1 MTNIAKKALAFDL
14 SLLSKYRTELMGISM
29 LMVLVCHAR
38 LLGATF
44 PETILS
50 ILALGDRG
58 VELFF
63 LLSGIG
69 IYYSLS
75 SFHKSEQGVLSWY
88 KRRLTRILVPYLIIE
103 TPFWVYYCINN
114 GLGVAEFLSYVSM
127 ISFWTDHV
135 GPWFIA
141 FLIPLYLISPLIYKL
156 LSHSKNASII
166 ACSFLILLSS
176 VFAKHPFKDFGY
188 NSSVLENI
196 QFCVQRAPSYFI
208 GMLMGPFVKERKKLS
223 YIWLLVLPV
232 VYILIPIIPL
242 TRGSFRGWIIGVFLI
257 IAFALIINLLDRTK
271 IGRNVFVRLL
281 SIVGSATLEIYI
293 FADIIVNALDGLLP
307 GTYYFVATVLLA
319 LILGILYH
327 YIYLSFLSEEKTI
340 KTV

>member
-1 MTNIAKKALAFDL
+1 MNNIAKKAFTFDL

-38 LLGATF
+38 LHGATF
-44 PETILS
+44 PDAILS

-75 SFHKSEQGVLSWY
+75 SFRKSEQVLVSWY
-88 KRRLTRILVPYLIIE
+88 KKRLTRILVPYLIIE
-103 TPFWVYYCINN
+103 TPFLAYYCISNH
-114 GLGVAEFLSYVSM
+114 LGGAEFLSYVSM

-141 FLIPLYLISPLIYKL
+141 FLIPLYLVSPLLYKL
-156 LSHSKNASII
+156 FSHSKIVGVLT
-166 ACSFLILLSS
+166 CSLLILLSL
-176 VFAKHPFKDFGY
+176 VFAKHPFQDFGY
-188 NSSVLENI
+188 DSLVLENV

-208 GMLMGPFVKERKKLS
+208 GLFIGPLVKEGGKIS
-223 YIWLLVLPV
+223 YLWLLLLPA
-232 VYILIPIIPL
+232 VYILLPIIPI
-242 TRGSFRGWIIGVFLI
+242 TSGTFRGWIIGIFLI
-257 IAFALIINLLDRTK
+257 MALALIINLLDRTK
-271 IGRNVFVRLL
+271 IGRNVFIRLL

-293 FADIIVNALDGLLP
+293 FYDLLVNALGGLMS
-307 GTYYFVATVLLA
+307 GTSFFVATVLLA

-327 YIYLSFLSEEKTI
+327 HIYSSVQKRKAI